1 MKVFPQYGNGLKFTL
16 ELIKNSRLQFLDL
29 CLSFEENHVCWQY
42 LPRSRKPILPFSS
55 RHSKVIKNG
64 IAYSALKSALH
75 KSCEHGIERSFL
87 TQIQRLLQAGY
98 PNCVLSSCSERLLRW
113 VKGQNRSKKCDDKQ
127 RYDKVTVLPYVH
139 KLTHGLS
146 NVGNRYGVRTVFSA
160 PNRFSAICPLV
171 RKQIEQNDV
180 NNEGCG
186 TNHVKPTYVPCKC
199 GVVYQIPL
207 TCGNSYVGQ
216 TSRCLN
222 VRLKEH
228 NQSLNKSNVS
238 HLASHCCT
246 CGCLPVF
253 SDTKVLSSHKC
264 KITREVI
271 EAFHIK
277 RMGDACVS
285 QPSLSLTEKEFDY
298 LLGTCTVR

>member
-1 MKVFPQYGNGLKFTL
+1 M
-16 ELIKNSRLQFLDL
+16 
-29 CLSFEENHVCWQY
+29 
-42 LPRSRKPILPFSS
+42 
-55 RHSKVIKNG
+55 
-64 IAYSALKSALH
+64 
-75 KSCEHGIERSFL
+75 
-87 TQIQRLLQAGY
+87 
-98 PNCVLSSCSERLLRW
+98 
-113 VKGQNRSKKCDDKQ
+113 
-127 RYDKVTVLPYVH
+127 
-139 KLTHGLS
+139 
-146 NVGNRYGVRTVFSA
+146 FSA
-160 PNRFSAICPLV
+160 PYKFFAICPLV
-171 RKQIEQNDV
+171 KKKIEQNDV

-246 CGCLPVF
+246 CGCSPLF

-298 LLGTCTVR
+298 LLGTCTVK